1 MKPLPMPIRIA
12 AGLVATALEEVQ
24 ELPRKLTEMPVTA
37 VSGALQASMRLQQ
50 RITELAIKGDRA
62 LGALRPVPETPA
74 WARFDEDE
82 DLPPRGGVAGGL
94 GNGLRTVDTPR
105 PPKVTPVRILP
116 DPEPEDIF
124 EPDAFAQPER
134 SDLPVPRPPVE
145 HPGNGLTSGNG
156 LPDAAELSAP
166 PTTAPPTT
174 EPPGAAPSGKPASGR
189 TDEAERPATRSSSAR
204 PANARRAN
212 GRPASAKPSPAKP
225 STAKPSASKPA
236 AKPAAGKP
244 AATKPAKDKAEPAP
258 SGPPGLTEYETW
270 SLPQLRGRFRAL
282 SLAQLEQLLAWETS
296 HLDRP
301 PYVTMLSNRIT
312 SVAGR

>member
-82 DLPPRGGVAGGL
+82 DLAPRNGL
-94 GNGLRTVDTPR
+94 ANGLRSVEMPR

-116 DPEPEDIF
+116 DPEPEDF
-124 EPDAFAQPER
+124 FDEDDFPEAGI
-134 SDLPVPRPPVE
+134 SELPVPRPPVE
-145 HPGNGLTSGNG
+145 HPDTE
-156 LPDAAELSAP
+156 LPAAEVVSESN
-166 PTTAPPTT
+166 TAAETSTKTKTPGTKTPGTKT
-174 EPPGAAPSGKPASGR
+174 PEPKTPEPMGKPAE
-189 TDEAERPATRSSSAR
+189 T
-204 PANARRAN
+204 
-212 GRPASAKPSPAKP
+212 
-225 STAKPSASKPA
+225 
-236 AKPAAGKP
+236 
-244 AATKPAKDKAEPAP
+244 
-258 SGPPGLTEYETW
+258 GPPGLPEYESWT
-270 SLPQLRGRFRAL
+270 LPQLRGRFRAL
-282 SLAQLEQLLAWETS
+282 SLEQLERLLAWETT
-296 HLDRP
+296 HQDRP
-301 PYVTMLSNRIT
+301 PFVTMLSNRIT

>member
-82 DLPPRGGVAGGL
+82 DLAPRNGL
-94 GNGLRTVDTPR
+94 ANGLRSVEMPR

-116 DPEPEDIF
+116 DPEPEDF
-124 EPDAFAQPER
+124 FDEDDFPEPGISE
-134 SDLPVPRPPVE
+134 LPVPRPPVE
-145 HPGNGLTSGNG
+145 HPDSELPAAEVVSEPNTAAATSTKTKTPGTKTSGTKTPG
-156 LPDAAELSAP
+156 TKKS
-166 PTTAPPTT
+166 
-174 EPPGAAPSGKPASGR
+174 EPKTPEP
-189 TDEAERPATRSSSAR
+189 
-204 PANARRAN
+204 
-212 GRPASAKPSPAKP
+212 
-225 STAKPSASKPA
+225 TAKP
-236 AKPAAGKP
+236 
-244 AATKPAKDKAEPAP
+244 AET
-258 SGPPGLTEYETW
+258 GPPGLPEYESWT
-270 SLPQLRGRFRAL
+270 LPQLRGRFRAL
-282 SLAQLEQLLAWETS
+282 SLEQLERLLAWETT
-296 HLDRP
+296 HQDRP
-301 PYVTMLSNRIT
+301 PFVTMLSNRIT

>member
-82 DLPPRGGVAGGL
+82 DLAPRNGL
-94 GNGLRTVDTPR
+94 ANGLRSVEMPR

-116 DPEPEDIF
+116 DPEPEDF
-124 EPDAFAQPER
+124 FDEDDFPEPGISE
-134 SDLPVPRPPVE
+134 LPVPRPPVE
-145 HPGNGLTSGNG
+145 HPDSE
-156 LPDAAELSAP
+156 LPAAEVVSESNTAAETSTKTKTP
-166 PTTAPPTT
+166 GTKKSEPKTPEPT
-174 EPPGAAPSGKPASGR
+174 GKPAE
-189 TDEAERPATRSSSAR
+189 T
-204 PANARRAN
+204 
-212 GRPASAKPSPAKP
+212 
-225 STAKPSASKPA
+225 
-236 AKPAAGKP
+236 
-244 AATKPAKDKAEPAP
+244 
-258 SGPPGLTEYETW
+258 GPPGLPEYESWT
-270 SLPQLRGRFRAL
+270 LPQLRGRFRAL
-282 SLAQLEQLLAWETS
+282 SLEQLERLLAWETT
-296 HLDRP
+296 HQDRP
-301 PYVTMLSNRIT
+301 PFVTMLSNRIT

>member
-82 DLPPRGGVAGGL
+82 DLAPRNGL
-94 GNGLRTVDTPR
+94 TNGLRSVEMPR

-116 DPEPEDIF
+116 DPEPEDF
-124 EPDAFAQPER
+124 FDEDDFPEPGISE
-134 SDLPVPRPPVE
+134 LPVPRPPVE
-145 HPGNGLTSGNG
+145 HPDTE
-156 LPDAAELSAP
+156 LPAAEVVSESTTAAATSTKTKTP
-166 PTTAPPTT
+166 GTKKSEPTTPEPT
-174 EPPGAAPSGKPASGR
+174 GKPAE
-189 TDEAERPATRSSSAR
+189 T
-204 PANARRAN
+204 
-212 GRPASAKPSPAKP
+212 
-225 STAKPSASKPA
+225 
-236 AKPAAGKP
+236 
-244 AATKPAKDKAEPAP
+244 
-258 SGPPGLTEYETW
+258 GPPGLPEYESWT
-270 SLPQLRGRFRAL
+270 LPQLRGRFRAL
-282 SLAQLEQLLAWETS
+282 SLEQLERLLAWETT
-296 HLDRP
+296 HQDRP
-301 PYVTMLSNRIT
+301 PFVTMLSNRIT

>member
-82 DLPPRGGVAGGL
+82 DLAPRNGL
-94 GNGLRTVDTPR
+94 ANGLRSVEMPR

-116 DPEPEDIF
+116 DPEPEDF
-124 EPDAFAQPER
+124 FDEDDFPEPGISE
-134 SDLPVPRPPVE
+134 LPVPRPPVE
-145 HPGNGLTSGNG
+145 HPDTE
-156 LPDAAELSAP
+156 LPAAEVVSESN
-166 PTTAPPTT
+166 TTAATSTKTKTPGTKKS
-174 EPPGAAPSGKPASGR
+174 EPKTPEP
-189 TDEAERPATRSSSAR
+189 
-204 PANARRAN
+204 
-212 GRPASAKPSPAKP
+212 
-225 STAKPSASKPA
+225 TAKP
-236 AKPAAGKP
+236 
-244 AATKPAKDKAEPAP
+244 AET
-258 SGPPGLTEYETW
+258 GPPGLPEYESWT
-270 SLPQLRGRFRAL
+270 LPQLRGRFRAL
-282 SLAQLEQLLAWETS
+282 SLEQLERLLAWETT
-296 HLDRP
+296 HQDRP
-301 PYVTMLSNRIT
+301 PFVTMLSNRIT

>member
-82 DLPPRGGVAGGL
+82 DLAPRNGL
-94 GNGLRTVDTPR
+94 ANGLRSVEMPR

-116 DPEPEDIF
+116 DPEPEDF
-124 EPDAFAQPER
+124 FDEDDFPEPDISE
-134 SDLPVPRPPVE
+134 LPVPRPPVE
-145 HPGNGLTSGNG
+145 HPDTE
-156 LPDAAELSAP
+156 LPAVEAVSEPSTAAE
-166 PTTAPPTT
+166 TTAKIGTKPEATETPESEKPT
-174 EPPGAAPSGKPASGR
+174 GKPAE
-189 TDEAERPATRSSSAR
+189 T
-204 PANARRAN
+204 
-212 GRPASAKPSPAKP
+212 
-225 STAKPSASKPA
+225 
-236 AKPAAGKP
+236 
-244 AATKPAKDKAEPAP
+244 
-258 SGPPGLTEYETW
+258 GPPELPEYESWT
-270 SLPQLRGRFRAL
+270 LPQLRGRFRAL
-282 SLAQLEQLLAWETS
+282 SLEQLERLLAWETT
-296 HLDRP
+296 HQDRP
-301 PYVTMLSNRIT
+301 PFVTMLSNRIT

>member
-82 DLPPRGGVAGGL
+82 DLAPRNGL
-94 GNGLRTVDTPR
+94 ANGLRSVEMPR

-116 DPEPEDIF
+116 DPEPEDF
-124 EPDAFAQPER
+124 FDEDDFPEPGISE
-134 SDLPVPRPPVE
+134 LPVPRPPVE
-145 HPGNGLTSGNG
+145 HPDSE
-156 LPDAAELSAP
+156 LPAAEVVSESNNAAATSTKTKTP
-166 PTTAPPTT
+166 GTKTPGTKKSGPKTP
-174 EPPGAAPSGKPASGR
+174 EP
-189 TDEAERPATRSSSAR
+189 
-204 PANARRAN
+204 
-212 GRPASAKPSPAKP
+212 
-225 STAKPSASKPA
+225 TAKP
-236 AKPAAGKP
+236 
-244 AATKPAKDKAEPAP
+244 AET
-258 SGPPGLTEYETW
+258 GPPGLPEYESWT
-270 SLPQLRGRFRAL
+270 LPQLRGRFRAL
-282 SLAQLEQLLAWETS
+282 SLEQLERLLAWETT
-296 HLDRP
+296 HQDRP
-301 PYVTMLSNRIT
+301 PFVTMLSNRIT

>member
-82 DLPPRGGVAGGL
+82 DLAPRNGL
-94 GNGLRTVDTPR
+94 ANGLRSVEMPR

-116 DPEPEDIF
+116 DPEPEDF
-124 EPDAFAQPER
+124 FDGDDFPEPDISE
-134 SDLPVPRPPVE
+134 LPVPRPPVE
-145 HPGNGLTSGNG
+145 HPDTEL
-156 LPDAAELSAP
+156 LAAEVVSEPNGAAETGSRTTASETTASETTASK
-166 PTTAPPTT
+166 TTAPGTTAPGTTAHAPKKSEPT
-174 EPPGAAPSGKPASGR
+174 GKPAE
-189 TDEAERPATRSSSAR
+189 T
-204 PANARRAN
+204 
-212 GRPASAKPSPAKP
+212 
-225 STAKPSASKPA
+225 
-236 AKPAAGKP
+236 
-244 AATKPAKDKAEPAP
+244 
-258 SGPPGLTEYETW
+258 GPPGLPEYESWT
-270 SLPQLRGRFRAL
+270 LPQLRGRFRAL
-282 SLAQLEQLLAWETS
+282 SLEQLERLLAWETT
-296 HLDRP
+296 HQDRP
-301 PYVTMLSNRIT
+301 PFVTMLSNRIT

>member
-82 DLPPRGGVAGGL
+82 DLAPRNGL
-94 GNGLRTVDTPR
+94 ANGLRSVEMPR

-116 DPEPEDIF
+116 DPEPEDF
-124 EPDAFAQPER
+124 FDEDDFPEAGI
-134 SDLPVPRPPVE
+134 SELPVPRPPVE
-145 HPGNGLTSGNG
+145 HPDTE
-156 LPDAAELSAP
+156 LPAAEVVSESNTAAETSTKTKTP
-166 PTTAPPTT
+166 GTKKPEPKTPEPKTPEPT
-174 EPPGAAPSGKPASGR
+174 
-189 TDEAERPATRSSSAR
+189 
-204 PANARRAN
+204 
-212 GRPASAKPSPAKP
+212 
-225 STAKPSASKPA
+225 SKPA
-236 AKPAAGKP
+236 E
-244 AATKPAKDKAEPAP
+244 T
-258 SGPPGLTEYETW
+258 GPPGLPEYESWT
-270 SLPQLRGRFRAL
+270 LPQLRGRFRAL
-282 SLAQLEQLLAWETS
+282 SLEQLERLLAWETT
-296 HLDRP
+296 HQDRP
-301 PYVTMLSNRIT
+301 PFVTMLSNRIT

>member
-82 DLPPRGGVAGGL
+82 DLAPRNGL
-94 GNGLRTVDTPR
+94 ANGLRSVEMPR

-116 DPEPEDIF
+116 DPEPEDF
-124 EPDAFAQPER
+124 FDEDDFPEPDISE
-134 SDLPVPRPPVE
+134 LPVPRPPVE
-145 HPGNGLTSGNG
+145 HPDTE
-156 LPDAAELSAP
+156 LPAAEVVSESNTAAETSTKTKTP
-166 PTTAPPTT
+166 GTKKSEPKTPEPKTPEPT
-174 EPPGAAPSGKPASGR
+174 
-189 TDEAERPATRSSSAR
+189 
-204 PANARRAN
+204 
-212 GRPASAKPSPAKP
+212 
-225 STAKPSASKPA
+225 SKPA
-236 AKPAAGKP
+236 E
-244 AATKPAKDKAEPAP
+244 T
-258 SGPPGLTEYETW
+258 GPPGLPEYESWT
-270 SLPQLRGRFRAL
+270 LPQLRGRFRAL
-282 SLAQLEQLLAWETS
+282 SLEQLERLLAWETT
-296 HLDRP
+296 HQDRP
-301 PYVTMLSNRIT
+301 PFVTMLSNRIT

>member
-82 DLPPRGGVAGGL
+82 DLPPRGGGLGGV
-94 GNGLRTVDTPR
+94 GNGLSNGLRAVDTPR

-124 EPDAFAQPER
+124 ESDAFAQRKR
-134 SDLPVPRPPVE
+134 SGLPVPRPPAE
-145 HPGNGLTSGNG
+145 HPGNGLAAS
-156 LPDAAELSAP
+156 AELSAP
-166 PTTAPPTT
+166 A
-174 EPPGAAPSGKPASGR
+174 
-189 TDEAERPATRSSSAR
+189 EAEP
-204 PANARRAN
+204 
-212 GRPASAKPSPAKP
+212 
-225 STAKPSASKPA
+225 ASKPA
-236 AKPAAGKP
+236 AREPATKPAAAKPPAEKAAAGKPTAAKPTSTKPTASKP
-244 AATKPAKDKAEPAP
+244 AATKPTASKPAKAVPAP
-258 SGPPGLTEYETW
+258 SGPPGLAEYETW

-296 HLDRP
+296 HQDRP

>member
-82 DLPPRGGVAGGL
+82 DLAPRNGL
-94 GNGLRTVDTPR
+94 ANGLRSVEMPR

-116 DPEPEDIF
+116 DPEPEDF
-124 EPDAFAQPER
+124 FDEDDFPEAGI
-134 SDLPVPRPPVE
+134 SELPVPRPPVE
-145 HPGNGLTSGNG
+145 HPDTE
-156 LPDAAELSAP
+156 LPAAEVVSESNTAAETSTKTKTP
-166 PTTAPPTT
+166 GTKTPGTKTPGTKKSEPKTPEPT
-174 EPPGAAPSGKPASGR
+174 GKPAE
-189 TDEAERPATRSSSAR
+189 T
-204 PANARRAN
+204 
-212 GRPASAKPSPAKP
+212 
-225 STAKPSASKPA
+225 
-236 AKPAAGKP
+236 
-244 AATKPAKDKAEPAP
+244 
-258 SGPPGLTEYETW
+258 GPPGLPEYESWT
-270 SLPQLRGRFRAL
+270 LPQLRGRFRAL
-282 SLAQLEQLLAWETS
+282 SLEQLERLLAWETT
-296 HLDRP
+296 HQDRP
-301 PYVTMLSNRIT
+301 PFVTMLSNRIT

>member
-82 DLPPRGGVAGGL
+82 DLAPRNGL
-94 GNGLRTVDTPR
+94 ANGLRSVEMPR

-116 DPEPEDIF
+116 DPEPEDF
-124 EPDAFAQPER
+124 FDEDDFPEAGI
-134 SDLPVPRPPVE
+134 SELPVPRPPVE
-145 HPGNGLTSGNG
+145 HPDTE
-156 LPDAAELSAP
+156 LPAAEVVSESNTAAETSTKTKTP
-166 PTTAPPTT
+166 GTKKPEPKTPEPKTPEPTI
-174 EPPGAAPSGKPASGR
+174 KPAE
-189 TDEAERPATRSSSAR
+189 T
-204 PANARRAN
+204 
-212 GRPASAKPSPAKP
+212 
-225 STAKPSASKPA
+225 
-236 AKPAAGKP
+236 
-244 AATKPAKDKAEPAP
+244 
-258 SGPPGLTEYETW
+258 GPPGLPEYESWT
-270 SLPQLRGRFRAL
+270 LPQLRGRFRAL
-282 SLAQLEQLLAWETS
+282 SLEQLERLLAWETT
-296 HLDRP
+296 HQDRP
-301 PYVTMLSNRIT
+301 PFVTMLSNRIT

>member
-82 DLPPRGGVAGGL
+82 DLAPRNGL
-94 GNGLRTVDTPR
+94 ANGLRSVEMPR

-116 DPEPEDIF
+116 DPEPEDF
-124 EPDAFAQPER
+124 FDEDDFPEAGI
-134 SDLPVPRPPVE
+134 SELPVPRPPVE
-145 HPGNGLTSGNG
+145 HPDTE
-156 LPDAAELSAP
+156 LPAAEVVSESNNAAATSTKTKTP
-166 PTTAPPTT
+166 GTKKSESKTPEPT
-174 EPPGAAPSGKPASGR
+174 GKPAE
-189 TDEAERPATRSSSAR
+189 T
-204 PANARRAN
+204 
-212 GRPASAKPSPAKP
+212 
-225 STAKPSASKPA
+225 
-236 AKPAAGKP
+236 
-244 AATKPAKDKAEPAP
+244 
-258 SGPPGLTEYETW
+258 GPPGLPEYESWT
-270 SLPQLRGRFRAL
+270 LPQLRGRFRAL
-282 SLAQLEQLLAWETS
+282 SLEQLERLLAWETT
-296 HLDRP
+296 HQDRP
-301 PYVTMLSNRIT
+301 PFVTMLSNRIT

>member
-82 DLPPRGGVAGGL
+82 DLAPRNGL
-94 GNGLRTVDTPR
+94 ANGLRSVEMPR

-116 DPEPEDIF
+116 DPEPEDF
-124 EPDAFAQPER
+124 FDEDDFPEPGISE
-134 SDLPVPRPPVE
+134 LPVPRPPVE
-145 HPGNGLTSGNG
+145 HPDTE
-156 LPDAAELSAP
+156 LPAAEVVSDSNTSTKTKTP
-166 PTTAPPTT
+166 GTKKS
-174 EPPGAAPSGKPASGR
+174 EPKTPEP
-189 TDEAERPATRSSSAR
+189 
-204 PANARRAN
+204 
-212 GRPASAKPSPAKP
+212 
-225 STAKPSASKPA
+225 TAKP
-236 AKPAAGKP
+236 
-244 AATKPAKDKAEPAP
+244 AET
-258 SGPPGLTEYETW
+258 GPPGLPEYESWT
-270 SLPQLRGRFRAL
+270 LPQLRGRFRAL
-282 SLAQLEQLLAWETS
+282 SLEQLERLLAWETT
-296 HLDRP
+296 HQDRP
-301 PYVTMLSNRIT
+301 PFVTMLSNRIT

>member
-82 DLPPRGGVAGGL
+82 DLAPRNGL
-94 GNGLRTVDTPR
+94 ANGLRSVEMPR

-116 DPEPEDIF
+116 DPEPEDF
-124 EPDAFAQPER
+124 FDEDDFPEPGISE
-134 SDLPVPRPPVE
+134 LPVPRPPVE
-145 HPGNGLTSGNG
+145 HPDTE
-156 LPDAAELSAP
+156 LPAAEVVSESNNAAATSTKTKTP
-166 PTTAPPTT
+166 GTKTPGTKTPGTKKSGPKTP
-174 EPPGAAPSGKPASGR
+174 EP
-189 TDEAERPATRSSSAR
+189 
-204 PANARRAN
+204 
-212 GRPASAKPSPAKP
+212 
-225 STAKPSASKPA
+225 TAKP
-236 AKPAAGKP
+236 
-244 AATKPAKDKAEPAP
+244 AET
-258 SGPPGLTEYETW
+258 GPPGLPEYESWT
-270 SLPQLRGRFRAL
+270 LPQLRGRFRAL
-282 SLAQLEQLLAWETS
+282 SLEQLERLLAWETT
-296 HLDRP
+296 HQDRP
-301 PYVTMLSNRIT
+301 PFVTMLSNRIT

>member
-82 DLPPRGGVAGGL
+82 DLAPRNGL
-94 GNGLRTVDTPR
+94 ANGLRSVEMPR

-116 DPEPEDIF
+116 DPEPEDF
-124 EPDAFAQPER
+124 FDEDDFPEAGI
-134 SDLPVPRPPVE
+134 SELPVPRPPVE
-145 HPGNGLTSGNG
+145 HPDTE
-156 LPDAAELSAP
+156 LPAAEVVSEPNTAAETSTKTKTP
-166 PTTAPPTT
+166 GTKTPEPKTPEPT
-174 EPPGAAPSGKPASGR
+174 GKPAE
-189 TDEAERPATRSSSAR
+189 T
-204 PANARRAN
+204 
-212 GRPASAKPSPAKP
+212 
-225 STAKPSASKPA
+225 
-236 AKPAAGKP
+236 
-244 AATKPAKDKAEPAP
+244 
-258 SGPPGLTEYETW
+258 GPPGLPEYESWT
-270 SLPQLRGRFRAL
+270 LPQLRGRFRAL
-282 SLAQLEQLLAWETS
+282 SLEQLERLLAWETT
-296 HLDRP
+296 HQDRP
-301 PYVTMLSNRIT
+301 PFVTMLSNRIT

>member
-82 DLPPRGGVAGGL
+82 DLAPRNGL
-94 GNGLRTVDTPR
+94 ANGLRSVEMPR

-116 DPEPEDIF
+116 DPEPEDF
-124 EPDAFAQPER
+124 FDEDDFPEPDISE
-134 SDLPVPRPPVE
+134 LPVPRPPVE
-145 HPGNGLTSGNG
+145 HPDTE
-156 LPDAAELSAP
+156 LPAVEAVSEPSTAAETGTKTGTETGTETEATETPESEM
-166 PTTAPPTT
+166 PT
-174 EPPGAAPSGKPASGR
+174 GKPAE
-189 TDEAERPATRSSSAR
+189 T
-204 PANARRAN
+204 
-212 GRPASAKPSPAKP
+212 
-225 STAKPSASKPA
+225 
-236 AKPAAGKP
+236 
-244 AATKPAKDKAEPAP
+244 
-258 SGPPGLTEYETW
+258 GPPGLPEYESWT
-270 SLPQLRGRFRAL
+270 LPQLRGRFRAL
-282 SLAQLEQLLAWETS
+282 SLEQLERLLAWETT
-296 HLDRP
+296 HQDRP
-301 PYVTMLSNRIT
+301 PFVTMLSNRIT

>member
-82 DLPPRGGVAGGL
+82 DLAPRNGL
-94 GNGLRTVDTPR
+94 ANGLRSVEMPR

-116 DPEPEDIF
+116 DPEPEDF
-124 EPDAFAQPER
+124 FDEDDFPEAGI
-134 SDLPVPRPPVE
+134 SELPVPRPPVE
-145 HPGNGLTSGNG
+145 HPDTE
-156 LPDAAELSAP
+156 LPAAEVVSESNTAAETSTKTKTP
-166 PTTAPPTT
+166 GTKTPEPKTPEPT
-174 EPPGAAPSGKPASGR
+174 GKPAE
-189 TDEAERPATRSSSAR
+189 T
-204 PANARRAN
+204 
-212 GRPASAKPSPAKP
+212 
-225 STAKPSASKPA
+225 
-236 AKPAAGKP
+236 
-244 AATKPAKDKAEPAP
+244 
-258 SGPPGLTEYETW
+258 GPPGLPEYESWT
-270 SLPQLRGRFRAL
+270 LPQLRGRFRAL
-282 SLAQLEQLLAWETS
+282 SLEQLERLLAWETT
-296 HLDRP
+296 HQDRP
-301 PYVTMLSNRIT
+301 PFVTMLSNRIT

>member
-82 DLPPRGGVAGGL
+82 DLAPRNGL
-94 GNGLRTVDTPR
+94 ANGLRSVEMPR

-116 DPEPEDIF
+116 DPEPEDF
-124 EPDAFAQPER
+124 FDEDDFPEAGI
-134 SDLPVPRPPVE
+134 SELPVPRPPVE
-145 HPGNGLTSGNG
+145 HPDTE
-156 LPDAAELSAP
+156 LPAAEVVSDSNTSTKTKTP
-166 PTTAPPTT
+166 GTKKS
-174 EPPGAAPSGKPASGR
+174 EPKTPEP
-189 TDEAERPATRSSSAR
+189 
-204 PANARRAN
+204 
-212 GRPASAKPSPAKP
+212 
-225 STAKPSASKPA
+225 TAKP
-236 AKPAAGKP
+236 
-244 AATKPAKDKAEPAP
+244 AET
-258 SGPPGLTEYETW
+258 GPPGLPEYESWT
-270 SLPQLRGRFRAL
+270 LPQLRGRFRAL
-282 SLAQLEQLLAWETS
+282 SLEQLERLLAWETT
-296 HLDRP
+296 HQDRP
-301 PYVTMLSNRIT
+301 PFVTMLSNRIT

>member
-82 DLPPRGGVAGGL
+82 DLAPRNGL
-94 GNGLRTVDTPR
+94 ANGLRSVEMPR

-116 DPEPEDIF
+116 DPEPEDF
-124 EPDAFAQPER
+124 FDEDDFPEAGI
-134 SDLPVPRPPVE
+134 SELPVPRPPVE
-145 HPGNGLTSGNG
+145 HPDTE
-156 LPDAAELSAP
+156 LPAAEVVSESNTAAETSTKTKTP
-166 PTTAPPTT
+166 GTKTPGTKKSEPKTPEPT
-174 EPPGAAPSGKPASGR
+174 GKPAE
-189 TDEAERPATRSSSAR
+189 T
-204 PANARRAN
+204 
-212 GRPASAKPSPAKP
+212 
-225 STAKPSASKPA
+225 
-236 AKPAAGKP
+236 
-244 AATKPAKDKAEPAP
+244 
-258 SGPPGLTEYETW
+258 GPPGLPEYESWT
-270 SLPQLRGRFRAL
+270 LPQLRGRFRAL
-282 SLAQLEQLLAWETS
+282 SLEQLERLLAWETT
-296 HLDRP
+296 HQDRP
-301 PYVTMLSNRIT
+301 PFVTMLSNRIT

>member
-82 DLPPRGGVAGGL
+82 DLAPRNGL
-94 GNGLRTVDTPR
+94 ANGLRSVEMPR

-116 DPEPEDIF
+116 DPEPEDF
-124 EPDAFAQPER
+124 FDEDDFPEAGI
-134 SDLPVPRPPVE
+134 SELPVPRPPVE
-145 HPGNGLTSGNG
+145 HPDTE
-156 LPDAAELSAP
+156 LPAAEVVSESNTAAETSTKTKTP
-166 PTTAPPTT
+166 GTKKSEPTTP
-174 EPPGAAPSGKPASGR
+174 EP
-189 TDEAERPATRSSSAR
+189 
-204 PANARRAN
+204 
-212 GRPASAKPSPAKP
+212 
-225 STAKPSASKPA
+225 TAKP
-236 AKPAAGKP
+236 
-244 AATKPAKDKAEPAP
+244 AET
-258 SGPPGLTEYETW
+258 GPPGLPEYESWT
-270 SLPQLRGRFRAL
+270 LPQLRGRFRAL
-282 SLAQLEQLLAWETS
+282 SLEQLERLLAWETT
-296 HLDRP
+296 HQDRP
-301 PYVTMLSNRIT
+301 PFVTMLSNRIT

>member
-82 DLPPRGGVAGGL
+82 DLAPRNGL
-94 GNGLRTVDTPR
+94 TNGLRSVEMPR

-116 DPEPEDIF
+116 DPEPEDF
-124 EPDAFAQPER
+124 FDEDDFPEAGI
-134 SDLPVPRPPVE
+134 SELPVPRPPVE
-145 HPGNGLTSGNG
+145 HPDTE
-156 LPDAAELSAP
+156 LPAAEVVSESNTAAATSTKTKTP
-166 PTTAPPTT
+166 GTKTPGTKKSEPKTPEPKTPEPT
-174 EPPGAAPSGKPASGR
+174 
-189 TDEAERPATRSSSAR
+189 
-204 PANARRAN
+204 
-212 GRPASAKPSPAKP
+212 
-225 STAKPSASKPA
+225 SKPA
-236 AKPAAGKP
+236 E
-244 AATKPAKDKAEPAP
+244 T
-258 SGPPGLTEYETW
+258 GPPGLPEYESWT
-270 SLPQLRGRFRAL
+270 LPQLRGRFRAL
-282 SLAQLEQLLAWETS
+282 SLEQLERLLAWETT
-296 HLDRP
+296 HQDRP
-301 PYVTMLSNRIT
+301 PFVTMLSNRIT

>member
-82 DLPPRGGVAGGL
+82 DLAPRNGL
-94 GNGLRTVDTPR
+94 TNGLRSVEMPR

-116 DPEPEDIF
+116 DPEPEDF
-124 EPDAFAQPER
+124 FDEDDFPEPGISE
-134 SDLPVPRPPVE
+134 LPVPRPPVE
-145 HPGNGLTSGNG
+145 HPDTELPGAEVVSESTTSTEN
-156 LPDAAELSAP
+156 AAETSTETSTKTRTPKGKTPESRAP
-166 PTTAPPTT
+166 KKPEPST
-174 EPPGAAPSGKPASGR
+174 EP
-189 TDEAERPATRSSSAR
+189 AET
-204 PANARRAN
+204 
-212 GRPASAKPSPAKP
+212 
-225 STAKPSASKPA
+225 
-236 AKPAAGKP
+236 
-244 AATKPAKDKAEPAP
+244 
-258 SGPPGLTEYETW
+258 GPPGLPEYESWT
-270 SLPQLRGRFRAL
+270 LPQLRGRFRAL
-282 SLAQLEQLLAWETS
+282 SLEQLERLLAWETT
-296 HLDRP
+296 HQDRP
-301 PYVTMLSNRIT
+301 PFVTMLSNRIT

>member
-82 DLPPRGGVAGGL
+82 DLAPRNGL
-94 GNGLRTVDTPR
+94 ANGLRSVEMPR

-116 DPEPEDIF
+116 DPEPEDF
-124 EPDAFAQPER
+124 FDEDDFPE
-134 SDLPVPRPPVE
+134 SGISELPVPRPPVE
-145 HPGNGLTSGNG
+145 HP
-156 LPDAAELSAP
+156 DAELPAVETVS
-166 PTTAPPTT
+166 
-174 EPPGAAPSGKPASGR
+174 EPKATSDTGTKTSEPK
-189 TDEAERPATRSSSAR
+189 TRPAAR
-204 PANARRAN
+204 
-212 GRPASAKPSPAKP
+212 
-225 STAKPSASKPA
+225 TKPA
-236 AKPAAGKP
+236 AKNKP
-244 AATKPAKDKAEPAP
+244 AETGPA
-258 SGPPGLTEYETW
+258 GLSEYESWT
-270 SLPQLRGRFRAL
+270 LPQLRGRFRAL
-282 SLAQLEQLLAWETS
+282 SLEQLEQLLAWETT
-296 HLDRP
+296 HQDRP
-301 PYVTMLSNRIT
+301 PFVTMLSNRIT

>member
-82 DLPPRGGVAGGL
+82 DLAPRNGL
-94 GNGLRTVDTPR
+94 ANGLRSVEMPR

-116 DPEPEDIF
+116 DPEPEDF
-124 EPDAFAQPER
+124 FDEDDFPEAGI
-134 SDLPVPRPPVE
+134 SELPVPRPPVE
-145 HPGNGLTSGNG
+145 HPDTE
-156 LPDAAELSAP
+156 LPAAEVVSEPNNAAATSTRTKTP
-166 PTTAPPTT
+166 GTKKSESKTPEPT
-174 EPPGAAPSGKPASGR
+174 GKPAE
-189 TDEAERPATRSSSAR
+189 T
-204 PANARRAN
+204 
-212 GRPASAKPSPAKP
+212 
-225 STAKPSASKPA
+225 
-236 AKPAAGKP
+236 
-244 AATKPAKDKAEPAP
+244 
-258 SGPPGLTEYETW
+258 GPPGLPEYESWT
-270 SLPQLRGRFRAL
+270 LPQLRGRFRAL
-282 SLAQLEQLLAWETS
+282 SLEQLERLLAWETT
-296 HLDRP
+296 HQDRP
-301 PYVTMLSNRIT
+301 PFVTMLSNRIT